1 MLSPIHMLILPTCEQ
16 MSTSLTI
23 PNVGMK
29 PIGAPRGGSV
39 TMMNPAVFQGGSIS
53 IVQGA
58 VQAAPQYQCINPG
71 NVSRTG
77 SHCLSEARHVVPPT
91 ANSRIHI

>member
-1 MLSPIHMLILPTCEQ
+1 MYVAVLITFCN

-29 PIGAPRGGSV
+29 PIGQRGGSV
-39 TMMNPAVFQGGSIS
+39 TVMNPMYAAQGGSVTIM
-53 IVQGA
+53 QN

-71 NVSRTG
+71 NVSLAA
-77 SHCLSEARHVVPPT
+77 CLPY
-91 ANSRIHI
+91 SRLLALQPH